1 MQGGGYGHGGPNG
14 RSLGAMRPAMISS
27 QTPDCRGGVF
37 ATRRFPRPPDSP
49 YAKIPPPVL
58 FTIRKDST
66 PRLSAVFRAHRG
78 VPRATNAPAHPIP
91 PYAHTM
97 LPPFPIFHFFATF
110 ALPKWIAVPKNESLV
125 AKNRKASFLYELLD
139 TYTAGLVLTGT
150 EIKSLRMGKANLV
163 DAYCLFLNGELWVRG
178 LHIPEY
184 SYGTHYNHNPD
195 RERKLLL
202 NRKELNKLER
212 GVKAKGMTIVATRLF
227 IGERGYAKLVIA
239 LARGKQAHD
248 KRDTLKQRDADREL
262 RQAKYR
268 RR

>member
-1 MQGGGYGHGGPNG
+1 MEAAMASIWIATPSPQMPTV
-14 RSLGAMRPAMISS
+14 GAGSS
-27 QTPDCRGGVF
+27 QRE
-37 ATRRFPRPPDSP
+37 DS
-49 YAKIPPPVL
+49 
-58 FTIRKDST
+58 
-66 PRLSAVFRAHRG
+66 
-78 VPRATNAPAHPIP
+78 PAHPIHHTRRFHP
-91 PYAHTM
+91 PACPRCLGRTVACHALQTPPPIPSPHTRTPCS
-97 LPPFPIFHFFATF
+97 PPFPIFHFFATF

>member
-1 MQGGGYGHGGPNG
+1 MGGT
-14 RSLGAMRPAMISS
+14 RIAMISP
-27 QTPDCRGGVF
+27 QTPGCRGGVF
-37 ATRRFPRPPDSP
+37 AVFAKISPPTRFTLCEDSAHTAPSRPPDP
-49 YAKIPPPVL
+49 PCEKIPPVP
-58 FTIRKDST
+58 ST
-66 PRLSAVFRAHRG
+66 MP
-78 VPRATNAPAHPIP
+78 
-91 PYAHTM
+91 
-97 LPPFPIFHFFATF
+97 PPFPIFHFFATF

-202 NRKELNKLER
+202 NRKELTKLER

>member
-14 RSLGAMRPAMISS
+14 RSLGAMRPAMISP

-37 ATRRFPRPPDSP
+37 ATRRFHPRP
-49 YAKIPPPVL
+49 V
-58 FTIRKDST
+58 
-66 PRLSAVFRAHRG
+66 RG
-78 VPRATNAPAHPIP
+78 VLNCDAARHVATNAPAHPIL

>member
-1 MQGGGYGHGGPNG
+1 MRHAT
-14 RSLGAMRPAMISS
+14 SL
-27 QTPDCRGGVF
+27 QTP
-37 ATRRFPRPPDSP
+37 P
-49 YAKIPPPVL
+49 
-58 FTIRKDST
+58 
-66 PRLSAVFRAHRG
+66 
-78 VPRATNAPAHPIP
+78 PIP
-91 PYAHTM
+91 SPHARTPCPSAP
-97 LPPFPIFHFFATF
+97 LFPSSIFFATF

>member
-1 MQGGGYGHGGPNG
+1 MWGGGNAHGGGNG
-14 RSLGAMRPAMISS
+14 RHWDRNAIPANA
-27 QTPDCRGGVF
+27 DCRGGVF
-37 ATRRFPRPPDSP
+37 ATRRFPRPSC
-49 YAKIPPPVL
+49 
-58 FTIRKDST
+58 
-66 PRLSAVFRAHRG
+66 PRCLGHAAARHV
-78 VPRATNAPAHPIP
+78 ATNAPAQSHPP
-91 PYAHTM
+91 CHPH
-97 LPPFPIFHFFATF
+97 FPIFHFFATF

-202 NRKELNKLER
+202 NRKELTKLER